1 MYSKV
6 LSVKILTEQE
16 ILIPSVETITK
27 AETARAI
34 NALNRAATKHMS
46 FLKRIIQVGFSSRSA
61 KAIAAVLSIGALSA
75 FIASAIKYAGK
86 KGEEKKE
93 DTDKKKEKE
102 KSGFL
107 ARVTTPKS
115 LLIIGIALTV
125 LAITA
130 YIYSRAKAKA
140 ASQLESDVLFADD
153 AFLYETKK
161 GEEKVEDE
169 KNVIRDVQNT
179 TESVF
184 DKFWNWIKK
193 TFQKAINFLFKK
205 KIERKEEL
213 KWSAPKIVLVGVLA
227 AAAITTIVFIKR
239 RKRKTESVGL
249 TEQEG
254 SSVTQIRVVDVEK
267 TVREFVNNL
276 KVTTLLKFQ
285 FKLIAASLIIATPF
299 LILGAIVLVIA
310 MIARAAASSTKTT
323 KTAITTALRRLL
335 LSCSS

>member
-6 LSVKILTEQE
+6 LSVKVLTEQE
-16 ILIPSVETITK
+16 ILIPDVGTITK

-34 NALNRAATKHMS
+34 NALSSAATKHTS
-46 FLKRIIQVGFSSRSA
+46 FLKRIIQVGFSSKSA

-93 DTDKKKEKE
+93 DTTEKKEKE

-107 ARVTTPKS
+107 TRVTTPKS
-115 LLIIGIALTV
+115 LLIIGIALTI

-130 YIYSRAKAKA
+130 YIYSGAKTKTKA
-140 ASQLESDVLFADD
+140 VPQLENDVLFADG

-161 GEEKVEDE
+161 DEEKVEDE

-184 DKFWNWIKK
+184 NKFWNWIRK

-205 KIERKEEL
+205 KIEGKGEL
-213 KWSAPKIVLVGVLA
+213 KWSAPKIVLVVVLA
-227 AAAITTIVFIKR
+227 AAAITTIVFIKG
-239 RKRKTESVGL
+239 RKRKTEDVGL
-249 TEQEG
+249 AEQEE
-254 SSVTQIRVVDVEK
+254 SSVTQVRIVDVEK
-267 TVREFVNNL
+267 TFREFVDNL
-276 KVTTLLKFQ
+276 KITTLIKLKL
-285 FKLIAASLIIATPF
+285 KSIIVSLIIASPL
-299 LILGAIVLVIA
+299 LILGAISMLFTLISGAGAVKV
-310 MIARAAASSTKTT
+310 AAKKFAND
-323 KTAITTALRRLL
+323 
-335 LSCSS
+335 